1 MQAITVFQFCLLFCC
16 FSLNGKDYQQI
27 TDEKSGSNILVSE
40 ESLEIKRGHQ
50 TVKTLPLVSAAD
62 PQFVAAKNGYLIYT
76 SGALM
81 LAKYDPQT
89 EGDHVYKWFSE
100 YRRIHLYNLSHL
112 KQVWDSSQSDYGLP
126 ICVKDSFVYAVAVEN
141 LRECFLQ
148 AQCHPEFV
156 IKERQINSLRVRRQA
171 VLEMSYPQAR
181 KLLRVWLSS
190 DRPNVS
196 SVRVGKVVEI
206 KDFFGYNFVS
216 KVLKNH

>member
-1 MQAITVFQFCLLFCC
+1 M
-16 FSLNGKDYQQI
+16 
-27 TDEKSGSNILVSE
+27 VSE

-81 LAKYDPQT
+81 LAKYDPRT
-89 EGDHVYKWFSE
+89 EGDRVYKWFSE
-100 YRRIHLYNLSHL
+100 YRRIHVFNLSDL

-126 ICVKDSFVYAVAVEN
+126 VWVKDSFIYSVCVEN
-141 LRECFLQ
+141 LRECFLH
-148 AQCHPEFV
+148 ANSHPEF
-156 IKERQINSLRVRRQA
+156 ILKERQINSLRVRRQA

-181 KLLRVWLSS
+181 KLLRLWLSS

-196 SVRVGKVVEI
+196 LVRVGKVVEI
-206 KDFFGYNFVS
+206 KNFFGYNFVS